1 MHSALE
7 PDSLTLELHKSV
19 VEQAPD
25 AVIYADREGAVRIW
39 NQAAETIFGYAAAEV
54 IGKSLE
60 LIIPERF
67 RAAHWAGFLKAVETG
82 STRYGD
88 RVLTTRSM
96 HKDGS
101 KLYLDLSFG
110 LIKDRNGVVAGVVA
124 IGRNV
129 TALRSNPARP

>member
-1 MHSALE
+1 MQSALD
-7 PDSLTLELHKSV
+7 PDSVTLDLYKSV

-39 NQAAETIFGYAAAEV
+39 NPAAAAIFGYAAAEV
-54 IGKSLE
+54 IGKSLDV
-60 LIIPERF
+60 IIPERF

-96 HKDGS
+96 HRDGS

-110 LIKDRNGVVAGVVA
+110 LIRDRDGVVAGVLA

-129 TALRSNPARP
+129 TALRSNPASR